1 MSEFW
6 IYLQLGFEHM
16 TDINGYD
23 HMLFILAMI
32 APYAFRDFK
41 ILAKLITAFTLG
53 HSITLALAV
62 FNLVSLSK
70 YQVNFI
76 ELLIPITI
84 LSASI
89 MNLFKFSTRASVKYA
104 VVAIFGLVHGLGFSN
119 YLKAIWTPSSNLS
132 LNLLSF
138 NIGLELGQILF
149 LLICLILFLVAS
161 RILRIAQKDQNIF
174 VSGGTTFASLI
185 IIIEKLAS

>member
-89 MNLFKFSTRASVKYA
+89 LNLFKFSTRASVKYA

-174 VSGGTTFASLI
+174 VSGGTTFASFI

>member
-1 MSEFW
+1 MH
-6 IYLQLGFEHM
+6 I
-16 TDINGYD
+16 
-23 HMLFILAMI
+23 
-32 APYAFRDFK
+32 
-41 ILAKLITAFTLG
+41 
-53 HSITLALAV
+53 
-62 FNLVSLSK
+62 FNLLSLSK

-84 LSASI
+84 LSASTL
-89 MNLFKFSTRASVKYA
+89 NLFKFSTRASVKYA

-174 VSGGTTFASLI
+174 VSGGTTFASFI

>member
-41 ILAKLITAFTLG
+41 ILVKLITAFTLG

-89 MNLFKFSTRASVKYA
+89 LNLFKFSTRATVKYA

-174 VSGGTTFASLI
+174 VSGGTTFASFI

>member
-149 LLICLILFLVAS
+149 LLICLILFLLAS